1 MSFLALPP
9 PARCLPGR
17 RPCPARQ
24 PSSRPQTR
32 AGPLARLPTPLPLDV
47 SRIPPLAQLIFK
59 LPVFAL
65 MFALGLGLTGNWLAL
80 LRSRP
85 GLIAKQLIASCLLVP
100 LLALVLLKG
109 PLGAAVAPPAQ
120 LAIALMALCPS
131 APLTLRK
138 VKEHRGDRDL
148 AALVQV
154 MAALMA
160 IVSIPLLADLFRGSF
175 GVQGWPIEPQ
185 QVANQIISVQ
195 LFPLTLALLVR
206 RWFPDLASRLETP
219 IEKLA
224 GLLLILLILIV
235 LIRTF
240 PLLAGY
246 IPANGPA
253 LLVMLLVVLGS
264 LALGY
269 GLGGP
274 GRRERVTGSLLT
286 SMRNPGLAL
295 LFASLYAPTPQPV
308 KVGILCFLLI
318 RVLLSIP
325 FLRWLGKEP
334 AIDSSP
340 AAAQV

>member
-1 MSFLALPP
+1 M
-9 PARCLPGR
+9 
-17 RPCPARQ
+17 
-24 PSSRPQTR
+24 
-32 AGPLARLPTPLPLDV
+32 
-47 SRIPPLAQLIFK
+47 AQLIFK
-59 LPVFAL
+59 LPVFAM
-65 MFALGLGLTGNWLAL
+65 MFSLGLGLKGDWLGL
-80 LRSRP
+80 IRSRP
-85 GLIAKQLIASCLLVP
+85 GLIARQVIASCLLVP

-109 PLGAAVAPPAQ
+109 PLGAAVAHPAQ
-120 LAIALMALCPS
+120 LAIALMSLCPS

-138 VKEHRGDRDL
+138 VKKHGGDRDL
-148 AALVQV
+148 AALMQIL
-154 MAALMA
+154 AALLA

-185 QVANQIISVQ
+185 QVAQQIMSVQ
-195 LFPLTLALLVR
+195 FLPLTLALLVR
-206 RWFPDLASRLETP
+206 RWRPDLASRLETP

-224 GLLLILLILIV
+224 GLLLILLILVV

-253 LLVMLLVVLGS
+253 LLVMALVVLGS
-264 LALGY
+264 LVLGY

-274 GRRERVTGSLLT
+274 GRRDRVTGSLLT

-295 LFASLYAPTPQPV
+295 LFASLYAPTPEPV

-325 FLRWLGKEP
+325 LLRWLRNEP
-334 AIDSSP
+334 SLDSSS
-340 AAAQV
+340 AAGQV